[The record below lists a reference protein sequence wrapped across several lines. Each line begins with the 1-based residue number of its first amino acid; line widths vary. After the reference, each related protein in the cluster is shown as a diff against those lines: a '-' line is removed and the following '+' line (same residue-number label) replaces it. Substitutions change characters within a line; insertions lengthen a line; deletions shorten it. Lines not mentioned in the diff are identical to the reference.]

1 MKRMIAV
8 SSFGLAYAYASACC
22 GVSPNGQPVVF
33 GDQSNVIVWN
43 PQTKTEHFIRNA
55 YFDSKA
61 KDFGFIAA
69 TPTLP
74 ELKESDTR
82 LFDYLSDF
90 KPKKGPPGCGA
101 PTGEAAAAN
110 APASAVD
117 VLQEV
122 YVGKYQATTVR
133 SDDSTAMAT
142 YLKSNGYAMTDG
154 SKEWIDFYTNKK
166 WVFTAFKV
174 RQGTDG
180 ASKTGVIRMSFK
192 TEEPFNPYYVP
203 TENSSESGTLRL
215 FFVSDGVYSATVGH
229 GANWIPAGWNS
240 EIEEKSLKDLAANS
254 GIPESEFPN
263 NLTVTYFEK
272 RGWLDGSKDDL
283 YFKKDSPFTSIFMVL
298 LVAFG
303 GGLWWFTK
311 SRRAKVLAPSQ

>member
-55 YFDSKA
+55 YFDSKP
-61 KDFGFIAA
+61 KDFGFIAT

-90 KPKKGPPGCGA
+90 KPVSRSMSCA
-101 PTGEAAAAN
+101 CSGEEVAAAATEIE
-110 APASAVD
+110 

-122 YVGKYQATTVR
+122 NVGKYQATTVR

-154 SKEWIDFYTNKK
+154 SKAWIDFYTNKK

-174 RQGTDG
+174 LQGTDG

-240 EIEEKSLKDLAANS
+240 EIEEKSLP
-254 GIPESEFPN
+254 GIFQHILPEAHQRLMLVHWRPPLPQLEP
-263 NLTVTYFEK
+263 
-272 RGWLDGSKDDL
+272 RIQAD
-283 YFKKDSPFTSIFMVL
+283 PFWV
-298 LVAFG
+298 
-303 GGLWWFTK
+303 
-311 SRRAKVLAPSQ
+311 